1 MENPKT
7 GRERESRAP
16 SAHGS
21 SLALLQ
27 QSPLGEAT
35 LAGRHWLAGGGS
47 HRDAVSVAAVAVLV
61 WSPRPIMQLFQL
73 PVCSSGGAEFHP
85 PQIHRPVPCRLASRT
100 P

>member
-1 MENPKT
+1 MENLGEKEPSSK
-7 GRERESRAP
+7 RSRV
-16 SAHGS
+16 
-21 SLALLQ
+21 LALLQ

-61 WSPRPIMQLFQL
+61 WSGLSGRQETMQLFQL
-73 PVCSSGGAEFHP
+73 PVCSAPAALLKSTRLKSA
-85 PQIHRPVPCRLASRT
+85 VPCRLASRT